1 MPEKHSYYQ
10 GFIAALQQKIPQ
22 RASLVNTIA
31 DLLII
36 DKDAVYRRLRGEVN
50 FSFLEMATISIKLGI
65 SLDNIVGISILEH
78 KPVQI
83 ILAKHINPD
92 DADYRKFGNYIYL
105 LNSIKDKP
113 DSLLLESGNVLPHNI
128 FYDYIYFTRLNVF
141 CWHLGNN
148 DGADIPFHQ
157 IAIPEPMRKMQK
169 QVSELIRHIK
179 TARYVWD
186 RMIFQRIVN
195 NVKVFAQLR
204 LIKEEDVLLIKNE
217 LLQIIDYIEN
227 LANRGRYE
235 DTGNEVFFYISDIL
249 FETSY
254 STLKSQNTYISQFK
268 TFLLNA
274 NSSLDED
281 VYHSVSRWILALQRK
296 ATLISVSGEKIRAD
310 FFNAQRKIIQT
321 L

>member
-10 GFIAALQQKIPQ
+10 GFINALQQKIPQ

-50 FSFLEMATISIKLGI
+50 FSFIEMATISIKLGI
-65 SLDNIVGISILEH
+65 SLDNIVGITTMEQ

-83 ILAKHINPD
+83 TLAKHINPA
-92 DADYRKFGNYIYL
+92 DADYRRFSNYIYL
-105 LNSIKDKP
+105 LNSVKDKP

-128 FYDYIYFTRLNVF
+128 FYDYEYFTRLNMF

-148 DGADIPFHQ
+148 NGTDLPYHQ
-157 IAIPEPMRKMQK
+157 VTIPEPMREMQK
-169 QVSELIRHIK
+169 QVSQLIRHIK

-186 RMIFQRIVN
+186 RMIFKRIVN
-195 NVKVFAQLR
+195 NVKIFSQLR
-204 LIKEEDVLLIKNE
+204 LIKEEDVLLIRNE
-217 LLQIIDYIEN
+217 LLEIVDNIEK
-227 LANRGRYE
+227 LALRGRYE
-235 DTGNEVFFYISDIL
+235 DTENEVFIYISDIL

-254 STLKSQNTYISQFK
+254 STLKSQNTYLSQFK

-281 VYHSVSRWILALQRK
+281 VYHSVSNWVIALQRK
-296 ATLISVSGEKIRAD
+296 ATLISISGEKVRTD
-310 FFNAQRKIIQT
+310 FFNAQRKILNT

>member
-10 GFIAALQQKIPQ
+10 GFINALQQKIPQ

-50 FSFLEMATISIKLGI
+50 FSFIEMASIAIKLGI
-65 SLDNIVGISILEH
+65 SLDNIVGIATMEQ
-78 KPVQI
+78 KPVLI
-83 ILAKHINPD
+83 TLAKHINPA
-92 DADYRKFGNYIYL
+92 DADYRTFGNYIYL
-105 LNSIKDKP
+105 LNSVKDKP

-128 FYDYIYFTRLNVF
+128 FYDYEYFTRLNMF

-148 DGADIPFHQ
+148 DGTDTPYHQ
-157 IAIPEPMRKMQK
+157 VTIPEPMREMQK

-195 NVKVFAQLR
+195 NVKVFSQLR
-204 LIKEEDVLLIKNE
+204 LIKEEDVLLIRNE
-217 LLQIIDYIEN
+217 LLEIVDNIEK
-227 LANRGRYE
+227 LAIRGRYE
-235 DTGNEVFFYISDIL
+235 DTGNEVFIYISDIL

-254 STLKSQNTYISQFK
+254 STLKSQNTFLSQFK

-281 VYHSVSRWILALQRK
+281 VYHSVSNWILALQRK
-296 ATLISVSGEKIRAD
+296 ATLISISGEKARTD
-310 FFNAQRKIIQT
+310 FFNTQRKILNT

>member
-10 GFIAALQQKIPQ
+10 GFINALQQKIPH

-31 DLLII
+31 DILII

-50 FSFLEMATISIKLGI
+50 FSFIEMASIAIKLGM
-65 SLDNIVGISILEH
+65 SLDSIVGISTLEH

-83 ILAKHINPD
+83 TLAKHLNPSE
-92 DADYRKFGNYIYL
+92 ADYRMFGNYIYL
-105 LNSIKDKP
+105 LKSVKDTP

-128 FYDYIYFTRLNVF
+128 FYDYEYFTRLNMF

-148 DGADIPFHQ
+148 DGTDIPFHQ
-157 IAIPEPMRKMQK
+157 ITIPHPMREMQK
-169 QVSELIRHIK
+169 QVSELTRHIT

-217 LLQIIDYIEN
+217 LLLIVDYIEN
-227 LANRGRYE
+227 LAVRGRYE
-235 DTGNEVFFYISDIL
+235 DTNNEVCFYISDIL

-254 STLKSQNTYISQFK
+254 STLKSQNMYVSQFK

-281 VYHSVSRWILALQRK
+281 VYHSVSNWILALQRK
-296 ATLISVSGEKIRAD
+296 ATLISISGEKVRTD
-310 FFNAQRKIIQT
+310 FFNTQRKILNT